1 MHKTTVVAVLSL
13 MLAGPVAGQEKTTTV
28 EHVRA
33 MLDDLRDWP
42 PDSEEIPKKRAQ
54 KWRKD
59 KKNRKRYAQL
69 FAEGGELQSIEFI
82 DTFDYG
88 DVYLIEFE
96 NARVLLRYTRHP
108 KERWAWA
115 AMIQLRTTTDEYV
128 RRVLDDLRDWPPDSE
143 EIPKK
148 IARKWSKDKNER
160 ERYAR
165 LFGEGGEL
173 QSIEFIGAFDHGDMY
188 LIEFENA
195 RAMVRY
201 VREPR
206 KRWNWRAVVRVPR

>member
-96 NARVLLRYTRHP
+96 NARVLLRYTRHR
-108 KERWAWA
+108 KSDGRG
-115 AMIQLRTTTDEYV
+115 
-128 RRVLDDLRDWPPDSE
+128 PP
-143 EIPKK
+143 
-148 IARKWSKDKNER
+148 
-160 ERYAR
+160 
-165 LFGEGGEL
+165 
-173 QSIEFIGAFDHGDMY
+173 
-188 LIEFENA
+188 
-195 RAMVRY
+195 
-201 VREPR
+201 
-206 KRWNWRAVVRVPR
+206 

>member
-1 MHKTTVVAVLSL
+1 MYKTVIVALLFL
-13 MLAGPVAGQEKTTTV
+13 MLSGPVAGQERTTTV
-28 EHVRA
+28 EHVRS

-42 PDSEEIPKKRAQ
+42 PDSEEIPKKRTQ

-59 KKNRKRYAQL
+59 KKVRERYARL

-82 DTFDYG
+82 DAFDYG
-88 DVYLIEFE
+88 DAYLVEFE
-96 NARVLLRYTRHP
+96 NARVLVRYTREP

-115 AMIQLRTTTDEYV
+115 ALIKQRTTTAEHV
-128 RRVLDDLRDWPPDSE
+128 RGVLDDLRDWPPDSE

-148 IARKWSKDKNER
+148 VARKWSKDKSER

-165 LFGEGGEL
+165 LFREGGEL
-173 QSIEFIGAFDHGDMY
+173 QSIEFIDAFDHGDMY
-188 LIEFENA
+188 LVEFENA
-195 RAMVRY
+195 RVMVRY

-206 KRWNWRAVVRVPR
+206 KRWNWRAIVRVPR